1 MQIIIGKYFV
11 NKTWKFLIPTLKSY
25 GETFLAKYSPL
36 WKLSAG
42 IYDASF
48 EGKDEDE
55 KLIYVLFDKLH
66 KAAVFENI
74 LQFFKYQEYYH
85 TDYAFDDLETGRM
98 HMIVF
103 KVAPE
108 WHNAYDAFRKSE
120 YSMMFNDKQIDFLF
134 KNANTD
140 ALAIL
145 TRQPS
150 AYNRMITNID
160 TSFGSKVTKYDLLGA
175 ELDFPL
181 ENVKEIFNYKKHKT
195 ITHAKID

>member
-11 NKTWKFLIPTLKSY
+11 NKTWKFLIPTVKSY

-48 EGKDEDE
+48 EGQHKDE
-55 KLIYVLFDKLH
+55 KLIYILFDRLH
-66 KAAVFENI
+66 KPALFDNI
-74 LQFFKYQEYYH
+74 IEYFRFQQYYYM
-85 TDYAFDDLETGRM
+85 DYAFDDLETGRM

-103 KVAPE
+103 KIAPE
-108 WHNAYDAFRKSE
+108 WYDAYDAFKKSE
-120 YSMMFNDKQIDFLF
+120 YSQMYNQKQIEYLF
-134 KNANTD
+134 HNSNTD
-140 ALAIL
+140 AMAIL

-150 AYNRMITNID
+150 AYERMILNIK
-160 TSFGSKVTKYDLLGA
+160 TSFGTDVTKNDLMGA

-181 ENVKEIFNYKKHKT
+181 ENVKEIFNYKQIKK
-195 ITHAKID
+195 